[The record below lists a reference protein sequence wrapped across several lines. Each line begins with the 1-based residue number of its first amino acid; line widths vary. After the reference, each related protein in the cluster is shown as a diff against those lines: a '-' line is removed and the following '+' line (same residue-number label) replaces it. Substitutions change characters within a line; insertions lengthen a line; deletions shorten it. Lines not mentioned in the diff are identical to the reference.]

1 MQSYGGPKLLRKN
14 ITVLWISTPGPPLTK
29 LEITKMSF
37 KTALAHS
44 NSKANNNPFANIE
57 IE

>member
-1 MQSYGGPKLLRKN
+1 
-14 ITVLWISTPGPPLTK
+14 
-29 LEITKMSF
+29 MSF

-57 IE
+57 IKEIFDSLVSLPDITFNRFVKK